1 MVIADYDIETA
12 LTALQIAELLLHHR
26 EKSRL
31 VYQATMGWGFLGCS
45 DTLPQASLEQGWL
58 RLVAAKVFLRGLDLV
73 QQIVFRRWRF
83 ELQPSL
89 ETHADSGLALWS
101 LKDDIRIAKIC
112 LLRGAVVR
120 LEQAAP
126 SWTLWRRG
134 PCGEKRAAR
143 PADRTAQ
150 LGNVL
155 PSSHT

>member
-1 MVIADYDIETA
+1 MV

-31 VYQATMGWGFLGCS
+31 VYQATMGWGFLGCG
-45 DTLPQASLEQGWL
+45 DTLPQASLEQSWL

-83 ELQPSL
+83 ELQPAL

-112 LLRGAVVR
+112 LLRESSSSLGAGRAELDFV
-120 LEQAAP
+120 EKG
-126 SWTLWRRG
+126 TLRRKKG
-134 PCGEKRAAR
+134 R
-143 PADRTAQ
+143 PTC
-150 LGNVL
+150 
-155 PSSHT
+155 